1 VIKLIQ
7 ERNEQRRIISIVII
21 LKKKKNSYGSG
32 LNPSSKDFSWLD
44 RTTSVCNMI
53 SCVEVCLL
61 RVAADWEW
69 LKLKE
74 KSVLVCAANFNL
86 FDGNIHE
93 NVTERKN
100 AGTRQ
105 ALLWEFDYS

>member
-7 ERNEQRRIISIVII
+7 ERNEQSRIISIV
-21 LKKKKNSYGSG
+21 KKKTHGGG
-32 LNPSSKDFSWLD
+32 LNASSRDFSWLD
-44 RTTSVCNMI
+44 RTTSVCNI
-53 SCVEVCLL
+53 SCAEVCLL
-61 RVAADWEW
+61 RVAEDWEW

-100 AGTRQ
+100 AGTH
-105 ALLWEFDYS
+105 